1 MTGPVPGCLA
11 TLMPRHPN
19 LMGHFLHVTSNTQY
33 EWPIIALPYYY
44 YYFLVPFL
52 LCSNLLMEEN
62 RMITL
67 TI

>member
-33 EWPIIALPYYY
+33 EWLIIALPYY